1 MSVRKILAIL
11 LAALLLAGCTA
22 QPAAPADT
30 CQVVLEESK
39 AFTAADPVQTVV
51 RGGTVRFALRPADG
65 YTLTGCDYPDAML
78 EPSVEGYTLTLEEVR
93 YPAVVTVTA
102 QQSGTA
108 FVCHAND
115 GTGASVRQAVLDT
128 HARLNTPRARLFS
141 RDGYTQTGWST
152 APDGGQAV
160 VQGGRLD
167 FAGQETLDIYA
178 VWQPWTDAACFT
190 WQPEGAG
197 AVITGCTAE
206 DAVLAVPAEID
217 GRPVV
222 GIASGAMSGLPC
234 REIVLPQGLA
244 RLEEGAI
251 RECPNLTTLTMFD
264 DITSLHAD
272 PVQNCPALQTLRL
285 QAATAPRYSGG
296 YFAAFADKYDRL
308 LALRDTRK
316 LVLFSGSSTRFGYDS
331 ALLDAALPGYDVVNM
346 GVFAYTNA
354 TPQLLLILD
363 CMQAGDILLDSP
375 EFDAAQ
381 RQFCTTG
388 KLDDS
393 FFCMMEANYQMLAA
407 LNLRQTS
414 GAFAALAEYLANRAS
429 LPEKSY
435 GLSPADFDEDG
446 NPTDTPSYNRYGDY
460 CLYRPNAA
468 DDAPVYGLAVEYT
481 THGLPAGQFVTPLN
495 AMFQRFLDKGV
506 QVFFTYAPRNAQ
518 ALSADSTPEARAEL
532 DASLRQ
538 NLCVPVL
545 GTLEDSLWPGRY
557 LYGTDNHLSTEGV
570 AIRTR
575 QVLAWLAEYLPP
587 GSVRNVPEE

>member
-1 MSVRKILAIL
+1 MRNILAAL
-11 LAALLLAGCTA
+11 LAALLLAGCAA
-22 QPAAPADT
+22 QPARPADA
-30 CQVVLEESK
+30 CQLVLEESE
-39 AFTAADPVQTVV
+39 AFTVDDPVQTVA
-51 RGGTVRFALRPADG
+51 RGGTARFSLRASEGYTLTGSDHPGAVLEPSADG
-65 YTLTGCDYPDAML
+65 YTLT
-78 EPSVEGYTLTLEEVR
+78 VENVR
-93 YPAVVTVTA
+93 YPAVITVAA
-102 QQSGTA
+102 QQSDAA

-115 GTGASVRQAVLDT
+115 GSGRTARRAWVSST
-128 HARLNTPRARLFS
+128 ARLNTPAAGLFA
-141 RDGYTQTGWST
+141 RDGCTQTGW
-152 APDGGQAV
+152 AADPDGSGLV
-160 VQGGRLD
+160 VQGGRVD
-167 FAGQETLDIYA
+167 FGGQKTRDLYA
-178 VWQPWTDAACFT
+178 VWQPWTEAEAFT
-190 WQPEGAG
+190 WQAEGKG
-197 AVITGCTAE
+197 AVITGCNSDAE
-206 DAVLAVPAEID
+206 VLVIPAEIA

-222 GIASGAMSGLPC
+222 AVAAGALAGLPC

-244 RLEEGAI
+244 RLEQGAI
-251 RECPNLTTLTMFD
+251 RACPALTTLTMFD
-264 DITSLHAD
+264 DITALHAD

-308 LALRDTRK
+308 LALQDRRK

-331 ALLDAALPGYDVVNM
+331 ALLDAALPEYEVVNM

-354 TPQLLLILD
+354 APQLLLILG
-363 CMQAGDILLDSP
+363 CMQEGDILLHSP

-381 RQFCTTG
+381 RQFCTTD

-393 FFCMMEANYQMLAA
+393 FFSMMEANYQMLAA
-407 LNLRQTS
+407 LDLRETS
-414 GAFAALAEYLANRAS
+414 GAFAALAEYLTVRAA

-446 NPTDTPSYNRYGDY
+446 KPADSPSYNEYGDY

-481 THGLPAGQFVTPLN
+481 THGLPAAQFVPPLN
-495 AMFQRFLDKGV
+495 AMYRRFLGKGV

-518 ALSADSTPEARAEL
+518 ALSESSTPEARAAL

-538 NLCVPVL
+538 ALCVPVL
-545 GTLEDSLWPGRY
+545 GDIEDSLWPGRY

-575 QVLAWLAEYLPP
+575 QVLGWLAEYLPA
-587 GSVRNVPEE
+587 GSVQAG